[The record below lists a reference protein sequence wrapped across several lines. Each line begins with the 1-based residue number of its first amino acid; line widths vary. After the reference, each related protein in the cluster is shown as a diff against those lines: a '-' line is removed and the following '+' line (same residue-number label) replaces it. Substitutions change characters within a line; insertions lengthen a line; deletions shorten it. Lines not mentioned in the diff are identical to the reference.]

1 MNNNKV
7 VDLPTAVDTC
17 RSIRSRRPVDTQI
30 VFTNGCFDLLH
41 VGHLRLLERARS
53 LGDTL
58 IVGLNSDRSVREL
71 KGAERPVIP
80 EAERAEMLAGL
91 AAVDYVV
98 IFDEPTP
105 LNLIKAIMP
114 NVLVKGGDWTPET
127 IVGRAEVEDA
137 GGKVVVIPLAEW
149 YSTSGLID
157 RIVKLKG
164 APPR

>member
-7 VDLPTAVDTC
+7 VDLPTAVGTC

-80 EAERAEMLAGL
+80 EAERAEMLAGF

>member
-1 MNNNKV
+1 MKNSKV
-7 VDLPTAVDTC
+7 VDLPTAVDIC
-17 RSIRSRRPVDTQI
+17 RSIRSRRPMVHIQI

-41 VGHLRLLERARS
+41 VGHLRMLETAKS
-53 LGDTL
+53 LGDAL

-71 KGAERPVIP
+71 KGPERPIIP

-137 GGKVVVIPLAEW
+137 GGEVVVIPLAEW
-149 YSTSGLID
+149 YSTSGLIE
-157 RIVKLKG
+157 RIRKV
-164 APPR
+164 

>member
-1 MNNNKV
+1 MNKSKV
-7 VDLPTAVDTC
+7 VDLPTAVDIC
-17 RSIRSRRPVDTQI
+17 RSIRSRRPMAPLQI
-30 VFTNGCFDLLH
+30 VFTNGCFDLVH

-53 LGDTL
+53 LGDAL

-71 KGAERPVIP
+71 KGPERPIIP
-80 EAERAEMLAGL
+80 EAERAELLAGL
-91 AAVDYVV
+91 AVVDYVV

-137 GGKVVVIPLAEW
+137 GGKVVVIPLVER
-149 YSTSGLID
+149 YSTSGLVDKI
-157 RIVKLKG
+157 RNL
-164 APPR
+164 RSC

>member
-1 MNNNKV
+1 MNNSKV
-7 VDLPTAVDTC
+7 VDLRTAVDVC
-17 RSIRSRRPVDTQI
+17 RSIRSHRPRVDIQI

-41 VGHLRLLERARS
+41 VGHLRLLERAKS

-71 KGAERPVIP
+71 KGPERPIIP

-98 IFDEPTP
+98 IFDELTP

-149 YSTSGLID
+149 YSTSGLIEKIRKL
-157 RIVKLKG
+157 RIC
-164 APPR
+164 

>member
-1 MNNNKV
+1 MNNSKV
-7 VDLPTAVDTC
+7 VDLHIAVDIC
-17 RSIRSRRPVDTQI
+17 RSIRSRRPRVDLQI

-41 VGHLRLLERARS
+41 VGHLRLLERAKR

-71 KGAERPVIP
+71 KGPERPIIP
-80 EAERAEMLAGL
+80 ESERAEMLAGL

-98 IFDEPTP
+98 IFDELTP

-127 IVGRAEVEDA
+127 IVGRAEVEDT

-149 YSTSGLID
+149 YSTSGLIEKIRKL
-157 RIVKLKG
+157 RIC
-164 APPR
+164 